1 VHFCQASFLELTALK
16 RVRGGVSVWSRRRHA
31 QSMSDVIKIHTAD
44 EVADLLGVDYKTV
57 LNLIRRGHL
66 RALPGIRHKLITE
79 AELNRYLG
87 VQPAAAPHAQT
98 APARPAGSVSITDK
112 SLVNPAAKAV
122 ASPVALAS
130 QRKIK

>member
-1 VHFCQASFLELTALK
+1 
-16 RVRGGVSVWSRRRHA
+16 
-31 QSMSDVIKIHTAD
+31 MNDVVKIHNAH
-44 EVADLLGVDYKTV
+44 EVAGLLGVDYKTV

-87 VQPAAAPHAQT
+87 IHPAATVTHAQT
-98 APARPAGSVSITDK
+98 TPARPAGLVSITDK

-122 ASPVALAS
+122 APSVALAS
-130 QRKIK
+130 QRK